1 MSFFSQ
7 GFGNERTTSQLIRL
21 ASLMLYLYLL
31 TSQEA
36 REAQEAKERYMEEM
50 SDTADAIEMATL
62 DKEMA
67 EEKAESLQVEVDS
80 LKEKVEEL
88 SMDLEILRHEIS
100 EKGAFGGKKS
110 SMFIIT
116 TAIQVIHKVF
126 LCILYPSHF
135 CSLLIKCC
143 PFCALFPAA
152 GSDGAASSYQVK
164 QLEEQ
169 NSRLKEALVRSVAN
183 TFLNEGI
190 CLLFVTLRTD
200 KFKKKKSH

>member
-1 MSFFSQ
+1 
-7 GFGNERTTSQLIRL
+7 
-21 ASLMLYLYLL
+21 MLYLYLL

-36 REAQEAKERYMEEM
+36 REAQEAKEHYMEEM

-67 EEKAESLQVEVDS
+67 EERAESLQVEVDS

-100 EKGAFGGKKS
+100 EKGAFGEKKKS

-126 LCILYPSHF
+126 LCILHPSHF

-143 PFCALFPAA
+143 PPFCALFPAA

-190 CLLFVTLRTD
+190 CLLFVTLRTH
-200 KFKKKKSH
+200 K

>member
-1 MSFFSQ
+1 
-7 GFGNERTTSQLIRL
+7 
-21 ASLMLYLYLL
+21 MLYLYLL

-67 EEKAESLQVEVDS
+67 EERAESLQVEVDT

-100 EKGAFGGKKS
+100 EKGAFGGEKAPRRPN

-143 PFCALFPAA
+143 QPFCALFPAA

-190 CLLFVTLRTD
+190 CLLFVTLRTH
-200 KFKKKKSH
+200 K